1 MSEVGTNERLL
12 RSDVTLEESRK
23 IERVLRRNNISYF
36 EKWISTQACSSS
48 LITVRILSAIFMFIW
63 ILWTRQRNCLQI
75 CRIYL

>member
-36 EKWISTQACSSS
+36 EKWNFHTGVFKF
-48 LITVRILSAIFMFIW
+48 LNNSAIFMFIW

>member
-36 EKWISTQACSSS
+36 EKWNFHTG
-48 LITVRILSAIFMFIW
+48 VRILSAIFMFIW
-63 ILWTRQRNCLQI
+63 ILWIRLRNCLLI
-75 CRIYL
+75 CRIQF

>member
-23 IERVLRRNNISYF
+23 IERVLRRNNLRSG
-36 EKWISTQACSSS
+36 ISTQVCSSS
-48 LITVRILSAIFMFIW
+48 SITVRILSAIFMFIW